1 MNKNTTARKLAF
13 CGLLLAFSSIIFIL
27 VNIIDTNTIALM
39 VVSSFI
45 ILAVIVEIDL
55 RYAGLYFVALSL
67 LCLLLVSNKLRVI
80 VYLSS
85 IGNYGIVKALIES
98 KYKKLTTDS
107 PFKLIFNRQT
117 PIKIL
122 YANLVLLLI
131 YFEIRYFVGLVNIKP
146 IYLLGGFL
154 LYQVGFFAY
163 DYMFSMAIEFYYQ
176 KIKSRIKF
184 FN

>member
-67 LCLLLVSNKLRVI
+67 LCLLLVSNKLRAI

-98 KYKKLTTDS
+98 KYKKQTTDS

-146 IYLLGGFL
+146 IYLLAGFL

>member
-1 MNKNTTARKLAF
+1 
-13 CGLLLAFSSIIFIL
+13 
-27 VNIIDTNTIALM
+27 M

-67 LCLLLVSNKLRVI
+67 LCLLLVSNKLRAI

-98 KYKKLTTDS
+98 KYKKQTTDS

>member
-67 LCLLLVSNKLRVI
+67 LCLLLVSNKLRAI

-98 KYKKLTTDS
+98 KYKKQTTDS

>member
-67 LCLLLVSNKLRVI
+67 LCLLLVSNKLRAI

-98 KYKKLTTDS
+98 KYKKQTRDS

>member
-67 LCLLLVSNKLRVI
+67 LCLLLVSNKLRAI

-98 KYKKLTTDS
+98 KYKKQTTDS

-131 YFEIRYFVGLVNIKP
+131 YFEMRYFVGLVNIKP

>member
-67 LCLLLVSNKLRVI
+67 LCLLLVSNKLRSI

-98 KYKKLTTDS
+98 KYKKQTTDS

>member
-67 LCLLLVSNKLRVI
+67 LCMLLVSNKLRAI

-98 KYKKLTTDS
+98 KYKKQTRDS

>member
-67 LCLLLVSNKLRVI
+67 LCLLLVSNKLRAI

-98 KYKKLTTDS
+98 KYKKQTRDS

-176 KIKSRIKF
+176 KISR
-184 FN
+184 